1 MSNLQYESLLM
12 KREGLTRD
20 LPPGIN
26 EDLRWVT
33 NSATLIFG
41 DHDAVLVDTFT
52 TVAQNEELID
62 WVRGHNRRLTHVYL
76 THGHG
81 DHVYGVGQLL
91 EAFPSARAIGTSGT
105 LDQARIQA
113 QEEYRDGFWGRLF
126 PGQIPAPVLPEVIS
140 DDHFMLEG
148 HTLKILQ
155 AGHTDTEG
163 TTTLWVPDIRLVV
176 AGDVVYNET
185 HMYMAESTAESRLEW
200 ISALEIVKALDP
212 INVVAG
218 HKFPGRADDPA
229 TIDDSIQYIK
239 DFIEAQRTTSTA
251 LEFYDAVLQ
260 RHPRRANPGS
270 LWGAAK
276 QIKGAPVMIPKE

>member
-1 MSNLQYESLLM
+1 M

-163 TTTLWVPDIRLVV
+163 TTILWVPDIRLVV

>member
-20 LPPGIN
+20 LPPGSN

-91 EAFPSARAIGTSGT
+91 EAFSSARAIGTSGT

-163 TTTLWVPDIRLVV
+163 TTILWVPDIRLVV

-200 ISALEIVKALDP
+200 ISALEMVKALDP

-229 TIDDSIQYIK
+229 TIDDSIQYLK
-239 DFIEAQRTTSTA
+239 DFIEAERTTSTA
-251 LEFYDAVLQ
+251 LELYDAVLQ

-276 QIKGAPVMIPKE
+276 QIKSAPVMCPKE

>member
-163 TTTLWVPDIRLVV
+163 TTILWVPDIRLVV

>member
-155 AGHTDTEG
+155 AGHTDTQG
-163 TTTLWVPDIRLVV
+163 TTILWVPDIRLVV